1 MRSLIYLVFSKV
13 NLYHPCF
20 FYFFNNDIMN
30 DVSIDEDN
38 DIVSLDGYLIY
49 LILFADDTVL
59 LEKSPAVLQK
69 LLDKLLLYCNKW
81 NVEVN
86 TDKTKIL
93 VFWNGLRAV
102 DSRFNYN
109 DNELEIVNSFVYLGM
124 LLHYIGKF

>member
-1 MRSLIYLVFSKV
+1 
-13 NLYHPCF
+13 
-20 FYFFNNDIMN
+20 MN
-30 DVSIDEDN
+30 DVSVDEDN

-59 LEKSPAVLQK
+59 FGKSPAVLQK